1 MATAKE
7 FVEKAWSQKGTTES
21 GENITKYGEWFGLN
35 GEPWCAIFVCWCFD
49 QVGMGSVMPKTA
61 SAAAFAYYAEKNG
74 KGTFH
79 AQGSSYQ
86 PKMGDLFI
94 KAYNGSD
101 FSNNGHIGICYSD
114 ASGGKFTSIEGNS
127 SNRVNSQTLNVSDYC
142 YVTPPFSGSSN
153 VQYTAFPRYE
163 LSESA
168 IKDIATCIT
177 GEQGG
182 DDVMACRQEA
192 SQIANLNEVT
202 YGRSNT
208 EDNVLKTLHGGWY
221 SSDSWSRD
229 CTQAAIDAV
238 KFVLCEGKRVLPRYV
253 TEHDMFPLDAAIS
266 GHWNN
271 GNSEDRSQYK
281 SHETTITQNPGRFK
295 GGGASYTF
303 YTFFGSNKDKDVA
316 GYYPKDYE
324 KYKSDV
330 PWTEGADS
338 NGGAAAEKEYHF
350 EDTNEKIPI
359 HPLLFDL
366 PPINDVPDDF
376 NIFIYSVSLGETFNV
391 TSYMGKVEWHN
402 SIDEIATSMSLAIA
416 KPQQEWQKFYVPEMG
431 DIVRLYTN
439 TEVFRGIIKDVDDSE
454 EFEKKYTIYDAG
466 WYLNKNEDTYQFKNI
481 TVRECITK
489 ILGDLSIPIDSISG
503 LTPAGDELDAAT
515 VSDMYLDKKL
525 SEIIKDFMDNKL
537 EAWFNFDFTPKGFRL
552 YVVGTEQAWPEFRVS
567 SNSKLLS
574 SIEYRGKDTHTLSID
589 ESKTAVKVIS
599 DTDVLA
605 TVRSDAQYERHGFIQ
620 EVIQVNPDEL
630 QEDAE
635 AYALGKLNELH
646 GPTEQYSFEMVEAL
660 NSYTRAGQAIVLS
673 NYFFIITNT
682 DHTVEKGMHK
692 TKLVV
697 ERIERIADESTDATI
712 KTDQG

>member
-1 MATAKE
+1 
-7 FVEKAWSQKGTTES
+7 
-21 GENITKYGEWFGLN
+21 
-35 GEPWCAIFVCWCFD
+35 
-49 QVGMGSVMPKTA
+49 
-61 SAAAFAYYAEKNG
+61 
-74 KGTFH
+74 
-79 AQGSSYQ
+79 
-86 PKMGDLFI
+86 
-94 KAYNGSD
+94 
-101 FSNNGHIGICYSD
+101 
-114 ASGGKFTSIEGNS
+114 
-127 SNRVNSQTLNVSDYC
+127 
-142 YVTPPFSGSSN
+142 
-153 VQYTAFPRYE
+153 
-163 LSESA
+163 
-168 IKDIATCIT
+168 
-177 GEQGG
+177 
-182 DDVMACRQEA
+182 MACRQEA
-192 SQIANLNEVT
+192 SQMANLNEVT
-202 YGRSNT
+202 RGRSNT
-208 EDNVLKTLHGGWY
+208 EESILKTLHNGGWY
-221 SSDSWSRD
+221 NSDSWSRG
-229 CTQAAIDAV
+229 CTQTAIDAV
-238 KFVLCEGKRVLPRYV
+238 KFVLVEGKRVLPRYV

-281 SHETTITQNPGRFK
+281 AHETTISQNPGRFK
-295 GGGASYTF
+295 GGAASYTF

-316 GYYPKDYE
+316 GYYPQDYE

-338 NGGAAAEKEYHF
+338 SSGGAAAEKEYHF

-359 HPLLFDL
+359 HPLFFDL

-402 SIDEIATSMSLAIA
+402 SIDEISTSMSLAIA

-431 DIVRLYTN
+431 DIVRMYTN
-439 TEVFRGIIKDVDDSE
+439 AEVYRGIIKDVDDSD

-635 AYALGKLNELH
+635 TYALGKLNELR

-660 NSYTRAGQAIVLS
+660 NSYTRAGQAIILS
-673 NYFFIITNT
+673 NYFFVITNT
-682 DHTVEKGMHK
+682 DHTVEKGIHK

-697 ERIERIADESTDATI
+697 ERIERIADESTDASI